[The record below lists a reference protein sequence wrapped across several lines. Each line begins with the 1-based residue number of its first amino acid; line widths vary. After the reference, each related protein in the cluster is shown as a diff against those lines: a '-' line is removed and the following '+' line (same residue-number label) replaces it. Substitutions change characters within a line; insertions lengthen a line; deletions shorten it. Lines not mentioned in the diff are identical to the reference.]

1 MGHFSKFLYHPIV
14 ILVGRFALTYRNIRF
29 LRLTNILSGNEL
41 IEFDRKCLWK
51 NMTNIMGKENDTQS
65 SSQWLTIHHLYAH
78 VIANVVIDGANRTQ
92 HCERSNVILR
102 NFIRIGTFQ
111 KCLSDLYL
119 RPLQLFPTYIAE
131 NNVNASSN
139 CLLFSMWLLRGAR
152 IFPNANAVYQR

>member
-1 MGHFSKFLYHPIV
+1 MGHFSKLSYYPMV
-14 ILVGRFALTYRNIRF
+14 ILVDTFAQTYRKFRF

-51 NMTNIMGKENDTQS
+51 NMTNIMGEDNDTQS
-65 SSQWLTIHHLYAH
+65 SSQWLTIHHLYAN

-92 HCERSNVILR
+92 HRKRSNVILR

-111 KCLSDLYL
+111 KCLSDSYL
-119 RPLQLFPTYIAE
+119 RPLQLFPTYVAE

-139 CLLFSMWLLRGAR
+139 CLLFSMWLLRVAS
-152 IFPNANAVYQR
+152 IFPNANAVWQC

>member
-1 MGHFSKFLYHPIV
+1 MV
-14 ILVGRFALTYRNIRF
+14 ILVDTFALTYRKFRF

-65 SSQWLTIHHLYAH
+65 SLQWLTIHHLYAN
-78 VIANVVIDGANRTQ
+78 VIANVVIDGTNRTQ

-111 KCLSDLYL
+111 KCLSDSYL
-119 RPLQLFPTYIAE
+119 RPLQLFPTYVAE

-152 IFPNANAVYQR
+152 IFPNANAAWQR